1 MDLNFSEYF
10 DFGTLGLF
18 VFSFVGGN
26 ILGEHKKTTHLKK
39 EKVSCVEPETE
50 QVYNQFSKQLLS
62 FLDNFEK
69 TIVTTP
75 ENVLF
80 ENIGKLSQVIAD
92 VLFPLLL
99 TKELTAPI
107 RKRILD
113 ILLVFVELKICPP
126 NIRTS
131 IEDYIVSMSNAI
143 IVSASNKSAYKEA
156 LDVIDERTRTE
167 FFKVKNLNSAT
178 GTKKASVRKKDF

>member
-1 MDLNFSEYF
+1 MISGHWDY
-10 DFGTLGLF
+10 LF
-18 VFSFVGGN
+18 LVLWGEN
-26 ILGEHKKTTHLKK
+26 ILGEHTKTTHLKK
-39 EKVSCVEPETE
+39 GKVSRIEPETE
-50 QVYNQFSKQLLS
+50 QVYSQFSKQLLS

-143 IVSASNKSAYKEA
+143 IISASNKSAYKEA

-167 FFKVKNLNSAT
+167 FFKIKNLNSAT